1 MARSRPSSRTLA
13 NLGWV
18 LRSAAGGA
26 IRAALAAGRAGAGVI
41 SSAVGAIYETLAG
54 MSPAPAVT
62 RQQAY
67 ESASLEYQSQKS
79 AATAQERIDSPNR
92 FVPPVPITAGA
103 APGYATNIHFQGV
116 KRPGQEPE
124 TIYHTHR
131 SDNRPS
137 IQDLRDAA
145 AAVQAE
151 IARRYGVD
159 ESELPDD
166 IDLTILSVTR
176 GAT

>member
-1 MARSRPSSRTLA
+1 MTPPP
-13 NLGWV
+13 
-18 LRSAAGGA
+18 
-26 IRAALAAGRAGAGVI
+26 AL
-41 SSAVGAIYETLAG
+41 
-54 MSPAPAVT
+54 T

-67 ESASLEYQSQKS
+67 EAASLEYQSQRS
-79 AATAQERIDSPNR
+79 AATAQGRADIPTR
-92 FVPPVPITAGA
+92 RVPPVPITAGA
-103 APGYATNIHFQGV
+103 APGYAVNIRFQGV
-116 KRPGQEPE
+116 KRPGQDSED
-124 TIYHTHR
+124 IYHTVR
-131 SDNRPS
+131 SDDRPS

-151 IARRYGVD
+151 IERRYGVD